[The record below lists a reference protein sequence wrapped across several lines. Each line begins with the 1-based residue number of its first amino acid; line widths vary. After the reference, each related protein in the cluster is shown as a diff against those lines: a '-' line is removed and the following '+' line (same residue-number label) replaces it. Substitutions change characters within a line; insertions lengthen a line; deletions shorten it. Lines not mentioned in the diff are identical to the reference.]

1 MQQYELEHAFE
12 KLLSKTRTTSSKYF
26 PILILILILCI
37 IIARE
42 KGRGGRKSGGDEG
55 EGGTKV
61 LKLSEE
67 SCTPS
72 PILPDVTESI
82 PPLSPSPPPPHT
94 SKNPLNLTIQTLTPS
109 TLPSMSIT
117 EQQQQQQQ
125 QQREETG
132 EEKRR
137 VNGCEGEG
145 PSLTISTIPPLKDTT
160 SSSSQCKLVLS

>member
-1 MQQYELEHAFE
+1 M
-12 KLLSKTRTTSSKYF
+12 
-26 PILILILILCI
+26 
-37 IIARE
+37 
-42 KGRGGRKSGGDEG
+42 
-55 EGGTKV
+55 
-61 LKLSEE
+61 
-67 SCTPS
+67 
-72 PILPDVTESI
+72 PDVTQSI
-82 PPLSPSPPPPHT
+82 LPLSPFPPHSPSPPPPHT

-125 QQREETG
+125 QRKETG

-137 VNGCEGEG
+137 VNGCEGEA